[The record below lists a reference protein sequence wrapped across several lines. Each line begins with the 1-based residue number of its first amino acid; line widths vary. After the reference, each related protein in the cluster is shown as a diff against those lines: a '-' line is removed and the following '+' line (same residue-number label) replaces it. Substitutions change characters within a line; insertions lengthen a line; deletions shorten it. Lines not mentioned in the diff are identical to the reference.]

1 MKNSFDPSQ
10 ETFEEYLRRIHL
22 NDKLDMEWKNDQ
34 KEKEINP
41 ARDVH
46 PRCRGWLWNFTEN
59 S

>member
-1 MKNSFDPSQ
+1 MRNSFDRSQ

-34 KEKEINP
+34 KEINP

-46 PRCRGWLWNFTEN
+46 PRCRGWLWDFTEN